1 MNIMIMPKIAKHS
14 NECER
19 EENSEASNV
28 YCINDKNCE
37 DELINGIGE
46 SKGEE
51 QKCEESSAC
60 QDNLSYRAKNDE
72 ELRINSVVEKNNE
85 EEKRESSYTCQES
98 TETGA
103 KVYINGVAE
112 ANNEEKKCEEKC
124 EKSIKVGLNA
134 NQVQSNSEANMTV
147 LHNDVRNSAAIING
161 NGDNKQLTLAVNLRD
176 DENAA
181 SEEYTSL
188 NTHGQPNQLSAYE
201 LIKDSRQQNKSAGA
215 QNFSY
220 FNPQQNLNECPK
232 ENQTAI
238 QFNTMTIDISEYL
251 ISRSNDEPIIGQNEQ
266 ANKIKCDFERNK
278 QVSAIIY
285 NCETSEYNTVSDGN
299 DYSVIEADYLVIAK
313 DYSVIKEDYATTSYQ
328 EIEMRSSDYIT
339 PTQEEYYSEFT
350 SGNRL
355 HDIIRLPSMINT
367 EVIIIIHNIATFKR
381 C

>member
-51 QKCEESSAC
+51 QKCEEPSAC
-60 QDNLSYRAKNDE
+60 QDNLSYHAKNDE

-85 EEKRESSYTCQES
+85 EEKRESSYTCQEN

-134 NQVQSNSEANMTV
+134 NQVQSNSEANMAV
-147 LHNDVRNSAAIING
+147 LPNDVRNSAAIIG
-161 NGDNKQLTLAVNLRD
+161 RNGDNKQLTLAVNLRD

-188 NTHGQPNQLSAYE
+188 NIHGQPNQLFTCE
-201 LIKDSRQQNKSAGA
+201 LIKDSRQENKSADA
-215 QNFSY
+215 Q
-220 FNPQQNLNECPK
+220 
-232 ENQTAI
+232 
-238 QFNTMTIDISEYL
+238 
-251 ISRSNDEPIIGQNEQ
+251 
-266 ANKIKCDFERNK
+266 
-278 QVSAIIY
+278 
-285 NCETSEYNTVSDGN
+285 
-299 DYSVIEADYLVIAK
+299 
-313 DYSVIKEDYATTSYQ
+313 
-328 EIEMRSSDYIT
+328 MRSSDYIT
-339 PTQEEYYSEFT
+339 LTQEEYYSEFT

-367 EVIIIIHNIATFKR
+367 EVILKIHNIVTFKR